1 MIWKGA
7 YLWNQVMLF
16 TLSQI
21 VDGSLLGHRRIFF
34 FLKSIGWAGLKD
46 GSLLID
52 PRDSRGRR
60 REPTSASSTFSDL
73 PLESMLGVVLPP
85 TQ

>member
-1 MIWKGA
+1 M
-7 YLWNQVMLF
+7 YLWNRVMLF

-21 VDGSLLGHRRIFF
+21 VDHSLLGYRRIFF
-34 FLKSIGWAGLKD
+34 FFLKCTGWAGRKD
-46 GSLLID
+46 GSKLID
-52 PRDSRGRR
+52 PWESRGKR

-73 PLESMLGVVLPP
+73 PLDSVLCVVLPP